1 MSKRLSVCIISSSV
15 GKTPEDVPFSF
26 VFDEAYRLAQRGVE
40 IHVVRSKIE
49 KDSISYGIHFHG
61 IERKYDFQ
69 AFNLL
74 ARNITCYSPI
84 SLIRKPTA
92 LYWENLYALNVAK
105 VVEKNDID
113 LIHAHFVYP
122 EGWVGLLCQARLKT
136 RIPLIL
142 TSHGYDLNV
151 IEEYKYGIRLKC
163 RYNQIIRK
171 VCKTA
176 DHIIVPSKLLFLRAI
191 EAGAHPS
198 KISLIPNAVD
208 LEVFNPRKIDGNSFR
223 EKYKLGNSKI
233 VLTIR
238 ALKKHYGIDRVIRI
252 ARKIPDNLNIKFV
265 IIGKGELYA
274 DLLRTAGNML
284 GRKIMFLGTIP
295 HSEIPYA
302 IAAADIVFD
311 PCPIGQGINIL
322 ESMAMER
329 PVIGIWTKLWD
340 YIINE
345 YTGFLVTND
354 DEIVEKIIYLIENPS
369 EAKRMG
375 INGRRLV
382 EEKFNINKRIE
393 AILSLYKKLLSKRRS

>member
-1 MSKRLSVCIISSSV
+1 MGNGLSVALISSSV
-15 GKTPEDVPFSF
+15 GKTPKDITYSF
-26 VFDEAYRLAQRGVE
+26 VFDEAYRLVQRGVKV
-40 IHVVRSKIE
+40 HVVRLKIE
-49 KDSISYGIHFHG
+49 RESVYHGIHFHG
-61 IERKYDFQ
+61 IEKKYDTQ
-69 AFNLL
+69 VINLL
-74 ARNITCYSPI
+74 ARNITCYPPI
-84 SLIRKPTA
+84 SLVRRPTT
-92 LYWENLYALNVAK
+92 LYRENLYALNVAK
-105 VVEKNDID
+105 VVDKNDID
-113 LIHAHFVYP
+113 LIHAHFAYP
-122 EGWVGLLCQARLKT
+122 EGLVGLLCQTKLKT
-136 RIPLIL
+136 KIPLIL

-171 VCKTA
+171 VCKTV

-311 PCPIGQGINIL
+311 PCPIGQGISIL

-329 PVIGIWTKLWD
+329 PVIGIRTKLWD

-375 INGRRLV
+375 IKGRRLV

-393 AILSLYKKLLSKRRS
+393 AILSLYKKLLSKRCS